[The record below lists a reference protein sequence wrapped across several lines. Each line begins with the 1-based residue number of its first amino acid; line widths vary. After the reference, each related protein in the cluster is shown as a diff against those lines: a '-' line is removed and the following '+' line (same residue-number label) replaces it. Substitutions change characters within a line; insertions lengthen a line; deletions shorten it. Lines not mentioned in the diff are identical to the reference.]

1 MQVWAAGFA
10 ETARNRR
17 KRQCLRDLG
26 GIYTANAGGMTDQ
39 NRTSIMKTLR
49 AGPFRVTREAANAFQ
64 IAHFAYQYHI
74 FDPADGLDVGVYV
87 NCRTARR

>member
-1 MQVWAAGFA
+1 MKVWAAGFA

-17 KRQCLRDLG
+17 KRRYRRDLG

-39 NRTSIMKTLR
+39 KRTSIPKTLW
-49 AGPFRVTREAANAFQ
+49 AGPFRVTRAAANAFQ
-64 IAHFAYQYHI
+64 IAHFTYQYQI

-87 NCRTARR
+87 NCRTSRR